1 LQKIITK
8 PQYFFFTLS
17 VVAILS
23 AFIVS
28 DNGFSV
34 NIFSVYLTI
43 PFKNT
48 TILASV
54 FFLMISLNYYAIT
67 WANKKANTTLTFI
80 HIILQVIAA
89 VLIIYGGFEQVANN
103 PNQNPFQSSA
113 TITFTFIGILVF
125 ILSIFIHL
133 VNFFTSLL
141 SKKD

>member
-1 LQKIITK
+1 MQKIITK

-43 PFKNT
+43 PFKNA

-67 WANKKANTTLTFI
+67 WANKKANTILTII
-80 HIILQVIAA
+80 HIILQVLAA

-103 PNQNPFQSSA
+103 QNPLQSSD
-113 TITFTFIGILVF
+113 TITYTFIGILMF